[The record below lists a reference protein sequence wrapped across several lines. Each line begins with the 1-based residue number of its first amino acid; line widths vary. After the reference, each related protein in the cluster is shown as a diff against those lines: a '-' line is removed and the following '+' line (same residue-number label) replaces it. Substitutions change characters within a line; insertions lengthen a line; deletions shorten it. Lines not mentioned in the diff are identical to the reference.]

1 MLVNKGFGLEGF
13 LNRRSFS
20 ASFPAEI
27 SRAQQISD
35 GGIVCGKKMAN
46 PLFIFKE
53 TKQGVWKD
61 QSLTIRE
68 MVLDE

>member
-1 MLVNKGFGLEGF
+1 V
-13 LNRRSFS
+13 
-20 ASFPAEI
+20 I

-35 GGIVCGKKMAN
+35 GGIVCGKRMAN
-46 PLFIFKE
+46 PLFIFEE

>member
-1 MLVNKGFGLEGF
+1 M
-13 LNRRSFS
+13 
-20 ASFPAEI
+20 
-27 SRAQQISD
+27 
-35 GGIVCGKKMAN
+35 GGIVCGKRMAN
-46 PLFIFKE
+46 PLFIFEE